1 MNRVKTRNPF
11 AGLMKNFIY
20 QKIEYPNTTFAPIK
34 AKNDTLTVNN
44 NESVILCVFM
54 THSITL
60 FYDFICKISVICAYI
75 IYIFFIVCKWY
86 KPPIRYP

>member
-1 MNRVKTRNPF
+1 MNRVKNEKPICRSDKKT
-11 AGLMKNFIY
+11 LFIK
-20 QKIEYPNTTFAPIK
+20 KIEYPNTTFAPIK

-60 FYDFICKISVICAYI
+60 FYFYMAERFAHQLTISV
-75 IYIFFIVCKWY
+75 
-86 KPPIRYP
+86 